1 MIADHIGVALKGRR
15 NGKGWLVSCPCPNHG
30 KGHGDRNPS
39 LSVADGD
46 DDRLLLRCFA
56 GCEFCDILDE
66 LKHRGLLNDNRVER
80 RRRPALRIVPKI
92 EPDPIALEIWE
103 ASEPIYGTI
112 AQEYL
117 QRRGILLTPP
127 CLGHYRGEM
136 VAAVT
141 QPSGIVTAIQRTPIK
156 PAASRGDRITKGPL
170 GTGAVRLGA
179 ARETWA

>member
-156 PAASRGDRITKGPL
+156 PDASRGDRITKGPL